1 MSPCC
6 CSSASVEAQVHDVER
21 VESEV
26 PQVVVDLLA
35 QLGGGAGVRPA
46 AVLVATGADL
56 RDDVQVVRV
65 RGERLADELVGDVR
79 AVDVGRV
86 DVVDAELD
94 RLAQHGDRRVV
105 VLRRPED
112 AGAGELHGAVAD
124 AGELEVADA
133 VAPAGEIL
141 ECHDIHCRRPPG
153 EQGGPD
159 HPGDGRTRNG
169 RRFRAYDGPMT
180 RSNALG
186 EYLRARRELVD
197 PADVGLSVAGVRRT
211 PGLRREEVATLAGIS
226 ADYYL
231 RLEQGRDRNPSA
243 QVLEALA
250 RVFGLDATA
259 TQYLLDVIGLPAFV
273 ESRMFDVLAA
283 NRLATALSP
292 RIRPGEN
299 RLRSMFLDEDERDLH
314 PEWERCIGGMVAAF
328 RTSLGAEVDDPRLA
342 QLVGDLSLRSEL
354 FRQLWARHDVKPLV
368 GKLMKMRHPD
378 VGMLE
383 LRLEKLPTADSDGQL
398 LVIYHAEPGSDSAR
412 SLALLG
418 SLASEPSRMSSRG

>member
-1 MSPCC
+1 
-6 CSSASVEAQVHDVER
+6 
-21 VESEV
+21 
-26 PQVVVDLLA
+26 L
-35 QLGGGAGVRPA
+35 
-46 AVLVATGADL
+46 
-56 RDDVQVVRV
+56 
-65 RGERLADELVGDVR
+65 
-79 AVDVGRV
+79 
-86 DVVDAELD
+86 
-94 RLAQHGDRRVV
+94 
-105 VLRRPED
+105 
-112 AGAGELHGAVAD
+112 
-124 AGELEVADA
+124 
-133 VAPAGEIL
+133 
-141 ECHDIHCRRPPG
+141 
-153 EQGGPD
+153 
-159 HPGDGRTRNG
+159 
-169 RRFRAYDGPMT
+169 RAYHVPMT

-231 RLEQGRDRNPSA
+231 RLEQGRDRNPSP

-259 TQYLLDVIGLPAFV
+259 TQYLLSLSTARPRTPKRPRREVVPAGIRQLLDVLELPAFV

-299 RLRSMFLDEDERDLH
+299 RLRSTFLDEDERDLH
-314 PEWERCIGGMVAAF
+314 PEWERCVGGMVAAF
-328 RTSLGAEVDDPRLA
+328 RTSLGTEVDDPRLA

-354 FRQLWARHDVKPLV
+354 FRELWARHDVKPLV
-368 GKLMKMRHPD
+368 GKLMRMRHPD

-383 LRLEKLPTADSDGQL
+383 LRLEKLPIGDSSGQL
-398 LVIYHAEPGSDSAR
+398 LVIYHAEPGSESAR

-418 SLASEPSRMSSRG
+418 SLAKEAPHEPRTSSRG